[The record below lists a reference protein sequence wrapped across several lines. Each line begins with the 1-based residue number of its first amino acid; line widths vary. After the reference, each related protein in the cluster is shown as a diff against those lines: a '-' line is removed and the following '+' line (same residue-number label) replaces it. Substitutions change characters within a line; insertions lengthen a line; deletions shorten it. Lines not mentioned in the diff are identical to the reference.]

1 MYKDIENTKRS
12 LSKKEALMK
21 CTTLCSRA
29 EYSVYDIKEKLYKWG
44 VESSEQEEVI
54 EYLCKNNYINEER
67 YAECFVSEKFRL
79 RHWGRIKIA
88 YALRQKRIADEH
100 IYSAFENIDE
110 EAYFN
115 TLKEIIRSKEKG
127 GIKDFKQRASVYN
140 FALSRGFE
148 PELINSALK
157 EFARDDD

>member
-44 VESSEQEEVI
+44 VESREQEEVI

-79 RHWGRIKIA
+79 KHWGRIKIA

-100 IYSAFENIDE
+100 I
-110 EAYFN
+110 
-115 TLKEIIRSKEKG
+115 
-127 GIKDFKQRASVYN
+127 
-140 FALSRGFE
+140 
-148 PELINSALK
+148 
-157 EFARDDD
+157 